1 MSGTINSA
9 YGSRCYNSPL
19 GESLFAAGRLGQ
31 KTGAGYYKYV
41 KGKPVADPTL
51 VPLIEAA
58 RSQAK
63 DKAAVDAAKLGDD
76 ELVEATLFP
85 GTFALRAHTLLPT
98 PPRRIECVLLRAR
111 AACWAVS
118 ARG

>member
-1 MSGTINSA
+1 MVIAALPLTVVAVLLCLCCSLVPPCADVSGTINAA

-58 RSQAK
+58 RAQAK
-63 DKAAVDAAKLGDD
+63 AKAAVDAAKLSDD
-76 ELVEATLFP
+76 ELAEATLFP
-85 GTFALRAHTLLPT
+85 GK
-98 PPRRIECVLLRAR
+98 
-111 AACWAVS
+111 
-118 ARG
+118 

>member
-9 YGSRCYNSPL
+9 YGARCYNSPL

-85 GTFALRAHTLLPT
+85 GTLQRPAARST
-98 PPRRIECVLLRAR
+98 PPPAMSACVLLRAR
-111 AACWAVS
+111 AACWIVRAH
-118 ARG
+118 G